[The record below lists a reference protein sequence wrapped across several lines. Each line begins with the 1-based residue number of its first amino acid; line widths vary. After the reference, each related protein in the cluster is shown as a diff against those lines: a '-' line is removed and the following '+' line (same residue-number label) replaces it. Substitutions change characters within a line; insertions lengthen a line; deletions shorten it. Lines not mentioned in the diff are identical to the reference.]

1 MSATT
6 HNIYLYLRKSRP
18 DKEGKLPIYVR
29 ISLNNDRIDY
39 ASGQGIYSEYW
50 DDKKQKAIKTKEA
63 GAING
68 VLTSAKAD
76 INQALSQLQISKT
89 EVTLES
95 VRLLVKAKQ

>member
-39 ASGQGIYSEYW
+39 ASGGIYSEYW

>member
-18 DKEGKLPIYVR
+18 DKEGKLPIYER

-39 ASGQGIYSEYW
+39 APGGIHSEYW

-89 EVTLES
+89 EVTPES
-95 VRLLVKAKQ
+95 VRLLVKGKP